1 MAMHAVKGKP
11 FAVFTDPHLGSAN
24 VVTPSPPKLVPS
36 SENSAVFCEMGKSC
50 PFSGSHPVGQKL
62 NANSATWP
70 TKGVACASAERG
82 RAHIRSAISAADGR
96 SRFIGSH
103 PYFQSPQAKTYSRG
117 TAIASSPRRGWH
129 LKTGV
134 GAIRSRVH
142 RWSAGPK

>member
-70 TKGVACASAERG
+70 RKGVACASAERG

-96 SRFIGSH
+96 SRFMEVI
-103 PYFQSPQAKTYSRG
+103 PISR
-117 TAIASSPRRGWH
+117 ARRPKPTRAEQQLQVARAGGYH
-129 LKTGV
+129 LK
-134 GAIRSRVH
+134 
-142 RWSAGPK
+142 